1 MTHAISTKS
10 RERKCFGVSLFSKT
24 KLQTLWAS
32 VKFLFKHC
40 KLLNAVWRSSSAQCC
55 EAYQSIQI
63 WRMRYRNAS
72 SSYLNSLS
80 PNTVKTKLSI
90 TPNGTQVQRINMC
103 NEIYKLKK
111 KLSTALIPK
120 FKKSSKA
127 TESMADFISSCLF
140 VQLQLLCRNEMKSSQ
155 LNGAEVK
162 LLELVM
168 F

>member
-1 MTHAISTKS
+1 
-10 RERKCFGVSLFSKT
+10 
-24 KLQTLWAS
+24 
-32 VKFLFKHC
+32 
-40 KLLNAVWRSSSAQCC
+40 
-55 EAYQSIQI
+55 
-63 WRMRYRNAS
+63 
-72 SSYLNSLS
+72 
-80 PNTVKTKLSI
+80 
-90 TPNGTQVQRINMC
+90 MC

-140 VQLQLLCRNEMKSSQ
+140 VQLQLLCRNEMKSSK